1 MDRREAGLDIGV
13 PVERSA
19 SERRVALA
27 PAGVERL
34 VRGGNRVF
42 VERSAGESA
51 AFTDD
56 EYVEAGAQLSYSTEE
71 VYGRSDLLLKVL
83 SPTPEELELV
93 RDDSVLMCFLLP
105 GVMSQ
110 ESFRELLDRRIYGV
124 AMEMIVDPEGTP
136 VIKRS
141 MSEIAGPMSIQI
153 AANLLQSSVGGRGML
168 LGGAPGIP
176 PAVVVVLGAGHAG
189 TSAARV
195 ALGNG
200 AQVVVLDRSHDRL
213 REIETRFGP
222 AVTTMYADMRNIGKA
237 AGFADV
243 MIGAA
248 AVSGGR
254 TPIVVT
260 ESMVKQMKPGSV
272 IIDLSIDRG
281 GCVEGIRPT
290 SFQQPTYV
298 RHDVVH
304 YAVPNTPANVARTS
318 TYVLSQVC
326 WRYVHDV
333 ADVGILFAVQ
343 TDPGFRRGLVTAA
356 GKCLHSSLA
365 ELFDVPFADAAE
377 LDSGIEG

>member
-1 MDRREAGLDIGV
+1 LDIGV

-34 VRGGNRVF
+34 VRRGNRVF

-51 AFTDD
+51 AFNDD

-83 SPTPEELELV
+83 SPTPEELALV
-93 RDDSVLMCFLLP
+93 KDDTILMCFLLP

-110 ESFRELLDRRIYGV
+110 ESFHELLERRIYGV
-124 AMEMIVDPEGTP
+124 ALEMILDPAGTP
-136 VIKRS
+136 LIKRS

-237 AGFADV
+237 TAFADV

-248 AVSGGR
+248 AVSGDR

-260 ESMVKQMKPGSV
+260 ET
-272 IIDLSIDRG
+272 DLSIDRG

-290 SFQQPTYV
+290 SFQEPTYV

-304 YAVPNTPANVARTS
+304 YAVPNTPANVSRTS
-318 TYVLSQVC
+318 TYALSQVC
-326 WRYVHDV
+326 WSYVRDV
-333 ADVGILFAVQ
+333 ADVGILFAAQ

-356 GKCLHSSLA
+356 GRCLHARLA
-365 ELFDVPFADAAE
+365 ELFDVPYIDAAE